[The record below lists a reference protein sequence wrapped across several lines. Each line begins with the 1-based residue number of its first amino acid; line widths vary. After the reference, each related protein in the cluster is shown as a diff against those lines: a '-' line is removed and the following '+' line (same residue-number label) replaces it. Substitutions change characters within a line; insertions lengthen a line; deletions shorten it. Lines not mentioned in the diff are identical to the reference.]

1 MLRDNG
7 LLLIPEW
14 LDEIKNTNIIDD
26 SNIGKFESML
36 SDYVGVK
43 YCVATCNGTTTILIS
58 LMTMGLIGG
67 IKCND

>member
-1 MLRDNG
+1 MT
-7 LLLIPEW
+7 
-14 LDEIKNTNIIDD
+14 K
-26 SNIGKFESML
+26 L

-43 YCVATCNGTTTILIS
+43 YCVATCNGTTAILIS

>member
-26 SNIGKFESML
+26 SNISKFESML

-43 YCVATCNGTTTILIS
+43 Y
-58 LMTMGLIGG
+58 
-67 IKCND
+67 